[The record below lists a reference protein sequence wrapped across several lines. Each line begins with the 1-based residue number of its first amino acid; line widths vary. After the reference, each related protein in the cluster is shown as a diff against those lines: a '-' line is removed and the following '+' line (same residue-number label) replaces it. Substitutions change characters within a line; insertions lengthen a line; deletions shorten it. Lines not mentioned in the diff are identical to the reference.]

1 MKYLNFFLKK
11 KKKTKKRKEKVKVK
25 VKVDSLFFASS
36 TPVTINV
43 FLYIQPNVLLISIC
57 PYQNQRENARKR
69 K

>member
-1 MKYLNFFLKK
+1 MLKPFFKIEKK
-11 KKKTKKRKEKVKVK
+11 KEKKKK

-36 TPVTINV
+36 TPLQLMY
-43 FLYIQPNVLLISIC
+43 FYIFQPNVLLISIC